1 MNGKIQG
8 RGIYKWPDESKNE
21 GDYIK
26 IIKEGIRKFSW
37 ASGKC
42 FEGSCKNEKLNG
54 ARFSKLKIKTWS
66 FFNDGKVDEKIR
78 EIDKKNN
85 YNYP

>member
-8 RGIYKWPDESKNE
+8 RGIYKWPDESKYE

-42 FEGSCKNEKLNG
+42 FEGSCKNEKLN
-54 ARFSKLKIKTWS
+54 RT
-66 FFNDGKVDEKIR
+66 
-78 EIDKKNN
+78 
-85 YNYP
+85 